1 MGSLGKYCKG
11 DRVWKGEVMD
21 HPPGIARGLE
31 SLIVLLL
38 GSVAVVGY
46 RLGTGELQRDLR
58 TFFDRDGGRRRRRL
72 RQP

>member
-1 MGSLGKYCKG
+1 
-11 DRVWKGEVMD
+11 MD
-21 HPPGIARGLE
+21 HYPPGIARGLE

-58 TFFDRDGGRRRRRL
+58 TFFDRNEKRRRRRL

>member
-1 MGSLGKYCKG
+1 M
-11 DRVWKGEVMD
+11 DR
-21 HPPGIARGLE
+21 PPGIARGLE

-58 TFFDRDGGRRRRRL
+58 SFFARSERKKRRSS

>member
-1 MGSLGKYCKG
+1 
-11 DRVWKGEVMD
+11 MD

-46 RLGTGELQRDLR
+46 RLGTGELQRDLQ
-58 TFFDRDGGRRRRRL
+58 TFFARNERRKRRRL

>member
-1 MGSLGKYCKG
+1 
-11 DRVWKGEVMD
+11 MD

-58 TFFDRDGGRRRRRL
+58 EFFANSERRARRKR

>member
-1 MGSLGKYCKG
+1 
-11 DRVWKGEVMD
+11 MD
-21 HPPGIARGLE
+21 HYPPGIARGLE

-46 RLGTGELQRDLR
+46 RLGTGELQRDLQ
-58 TFFDRDGGRRRRRL
+58 TFFNRHDRRRRRRL